1 MTSMPGLTAAARWM
15 MTASVMEDVMQTRSA
30 KVSTAHAMTSRAGAS
45 ARSFAAWAA
54 FATSSCRRAAS
65 LASPAV
71 TWSGYV
77 GLVAL
82 NLTGRLPSVKRSRSR
97 PYSPCNHTPRRK
109 CSHARRPDAG
119 TQEDWSYAPVTME
132 RRRRPARL
140 SLPNPGHRGLGRL
153 ARRLVLAVAPVTT
166 PALFVMRGP
175 AGRTD
180 HEAIFRW

>member
-15 MTASVMEDVMQTRSA
+15 MTASVMEDVIQTRSA

-54 FATSSCRRAAS
+54 FAASSCCRAAS
-65 LASPAV
+65 VLSPAV

-109 CSHARRPDAG
+109 CSHVRPPG
-119 TQEDWSYAPVTME
+119 CRYPG
-132 RRRRPARL
+132 RLGL
-140 SLPNPGHRGLGRL
+140 SLPDPGHRGLGRL
-153 ARRLVLAVAPVTT
+153 ARRLVLAVTPVTAR
-166 PALFVMRGP
+166 ALFVMRSA
-175 AGRTD
+175 AGGAD
-180 HEAIFRW
+180 HGAIFCPGFPVHGTGHLPMG